1 MSSGLKLMRL
11 FLGLVAIL
19 FLVSC
24 QHSPNLIGK
33 WQEIGKNAYLE
44 FSDEKIF
51 KAVDSMGMAVTG
63 TYALGNNG
71 DVRFEIRH
79 NESYSEIIDAKVKVA
94 GDELTI
100 NFGDNK
106 EVEKYKRVQ
115 P

>member
-1 MSSGLKLMRL
+1 MRI

-19 FLVSC
+19 FILSC
-24 QHSPNLIGK
+24 QHSPNIIGK

-44 FSDEKIF
+44 FSDEKSF

-71 DVRFEIRH
+71 DVRFEIKH

-100 NFGDNK
+100 NFGKNK